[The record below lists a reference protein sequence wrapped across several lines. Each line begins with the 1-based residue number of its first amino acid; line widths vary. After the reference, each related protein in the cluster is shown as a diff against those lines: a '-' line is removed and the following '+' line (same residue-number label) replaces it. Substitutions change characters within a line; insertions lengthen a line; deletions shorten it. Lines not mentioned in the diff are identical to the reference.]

1 MKTSLI
7 SLIYFEISKSLRRV
21 GPHKLS
27 HFDTPFRNV
36 FFELLSFYLIAKKF
50 STIPDPV
57 TSDNLEFEEEEDEQ
71 ESPTRIELLPRQF
84 LSRHFGPLLAEAT
97 SSHQTASNAN
107 ENNLKLRSNVHDP
120 KDGKQGRQ
128 KFVKKVQIHFSKD
141 FPINNFL

>member
-1 MKTSLI
+1 M
-7 SLIYFEISKSLRRV
+7 
-21 GPHKLS
+21 
-27 HFDTPFRNV
+27 

-57 TSDNLEFEEEEDEQ
+57 TSDNLEIEEEEDEQ

-84 LSRHFGPLLAEAT
+84 LSRHFGPLLAEAST

-120 KDGKQGRQ
+120 KDGKQGRL
-128 KFVKKVQIHFSKD
+128 KSEKISAVSFFKRINFSC
-141 FPINNFL
+141 LLT